1 MKWKQWLQRFAIKI
15 TDIYSGN
22 RNVTLKGGIVMQSMR
37 SIFILGFTRDC
48 IDISEEAIA
57 DFVGEDDALIISL
70 G

>member
-1 MKWKQWLQRFAIKI
+1 
-15 TDIYSGN
+15 
-22 RNVTLKGGIVMQSMR
+22 MQSMR